1 MAPEDPASKPVSDDQ
16 EALAPHAPMDPDE
29 AIAADSD
36 GSGGAGDSS
45 SETDADLGID
55 NESFRS
61 ASVGSS
67 VFEYKYENG
76 RRYHSYREGKYMLP
90 NDEPE
95 QDRLDLHHHVFRL
108 ILRGALHR
116 APIKP
121 EDVHR
126 VLDFG
131 TGTGIWAID
140 FADGAP
146 NAHVIGTDLSPIQ
159 PQFVP
164 PNCNF
169 YVDDVESEWT
179 YSDDEKFDFIHGRS
193 MGGGIGDWARLH
205 QQAFEHL
212 KPGGWFEMQEYE
224 AWVGDQDDPDM
235 TRAPNIKKWVDL
247 VVEASIMFGKSVKV
261 AKEQRQFMIDAGF
274 TDVQDDVFT
283 VPIGAWPKN
292 KKLKELGWYQRE
304 NMCAAVESFSMGFLL
319 RVMNWS
325 IEEVQV
331 LIAKARQEFRDPKI
345 HLYAYFHFTYIADAM
360 DAKVIMKPLDHIK
373 EVGGEIVQVFVKAE
387 ADPLGKIRGK
397 RHTMNPDSN
406 IHSTRHARAAVGG
419 LAAGLVS
426 DTELYCSE
434 KVSG

>member
-283 VPIGAWPKN
+283 VNAPASVLSAKHGTHGNANKNSRFICTPISTSRMEGS
-292 KKLKELGWYQRE
+292 R
-304 NMCAAVESFSMGFLL
+304 
-319 RVMNWS
+319 
-325 IEEVQV
+325 
-331 LIAKARQEFRDPKI
+331 
-345 HLYAYFHFTYIADAM
+345 YIADAM

-373 EVGGEIVQVFVKAE
+373 EVGGEIVQTDFINVFVTE
-387 ADPLGKIRGK
+387 DNECIQ
-397 RHTMNPDSN
+397 NDVN
-406 IHSTRHARAAVGG
+406 IKQEFEPSVRKCPGLFQGG
-419 LAAGLVS
+419 
-426 DTELYCSE
+426 
-434 KVSG
+434 